1 MSRLVMFDSR
11 SVWEYYIEFESS
23 IRETPVLLAK
33 NDEYGVKIYLSSDGE
48 HPQFIVLAD
57 DELAFQD
64 FALNPEDCENT
75 LDEIYNEY
83 LDIDFVQKAVMSE
96 INSRTESHDE
106 DEEPDDDNDCVD
118 ETLETSED
126 ISKVI
131 KMRESALYTAAL
143 DFVIEAMD
151 GDEALEQPDFW
162 TKLQD
167 CLEKMI
173 KCVVDSGFDVYR
185 PMFVK
190 DEETGEISFEEYP
203 YEKYDI
209 S

>member
-1 MSRLVMFDSR
+1 MFDSR
-11 SVWEYYIEFESS
+11 SVWEYYNEFESS

-57 DELAFQD
+57 DELTFQD
-64 FALNPEDCENT
+64 FALNSEDCERT

-96 INSRTESHDE
+96 INSRTESYDE

-131 KMRESALYTAAL
+131 KMRESSLYTAAL